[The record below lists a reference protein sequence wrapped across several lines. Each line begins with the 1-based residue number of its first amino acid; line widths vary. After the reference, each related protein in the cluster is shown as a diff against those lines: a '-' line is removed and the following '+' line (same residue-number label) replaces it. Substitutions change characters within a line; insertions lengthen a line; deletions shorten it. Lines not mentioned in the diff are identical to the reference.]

1 MFTFFHIFLGKHIP
15 IKDEAKRKAYPR
27 QMIIP
32 NKFIPMLKESALFK
46 SRSSSNDLSDFLKP
60 KSHDDVTGKTRQ
72 NLMNAM
78 GMDGGQEEGGM
89 GAGSMGPGGIGQGG
103 MGPGG
108 GMPGMAAMGG
118 GTPGM
123 AAMGGS
129 EGMGSEAGMREEGG
143 LEGLAKMAGGMGGLG
158 GMNDQVSAMNGMGGM
173 PNSEGGGNPSEGLM
187 GGNNAMN
194 PMNNAGPE
202 GMMSDSNQLPAGDPM
217 GTLKS
222 MLDNQGTNAAL
233 GTNAEAFGPGGSANA
248 NVLAMLNQIVGKEM
262 PGESPIDPSSKSQ
275 QMWDQL
281 QKGLSNQRAAVQPY
295 IDSSE
300 SKIPP
305 APAQQDAPSN
315 PAPTNN
321 RASAPSP
328 TSTHSGINNQT
339 AATPVYNLT
348 GLSKA
353 SPSSNQKILNQPK
366 GDSVTNAP
374 LHTPDAPVHTPETKV
389 TNSTSKTAEANIKSQ
404 AATHEN
410 DMTKTSSNP
419 AAIDLDDDQPLS
431 DDMVKFLKG
440 IKFVVSQEPGND
452 IILGKK
458 FTSDVPP
465 VSTSFKEE
473 NGVMKNVV
481 SEKHKDG
488 KGKNE
493 ISVNKENNN
502 EAAAVVK
509 VLKGIDLSYA
519 RNLLLRRNVKNEDFA
534 EYQRAA
540 KVLERASR
548 KLNDPIAKKSTEI
561 AIASILK
568 VLELRN
574 KKKTTP
580 VPIKDLLTGGDV
592 KSALSEKYFEA
603 ARVLGTASKKL
614 ADPVAKK
621 SAEIGIASILKVSA
635 LGNYSLSK
643 KNLVPLSHDHNDAAE
658 MYFNTSGV
666 NCKKYLIAADEI
678 AHKLTVVPNFERIN

>member
-1 MFTFFHIFLGKHIP
+1 
-15 IKDEAKRKAYPR
+15 
-27 QMIIP
+27 MIIP

-60 KSHDDVTGKTRQ
+60 KSHDVTGKTRQ

-78 GMDGGQEEGGM
+78 GIDAGPSQEDGGM
-89 GAGSMGPGGIGQGG
+89 GVGGVGAGGMGQGG
-103 MGPGG
+103 MGPVGG
-108 GMPGMAAMGG
+108 GAMGG
-118 GTPGM
+118 GMPGM

-129 EGMGSEAGMREEGG
+129 EGMGSE
-143 LEGLAKMAGGMGGLG
+143 GGMGGGGGLEELAKMTG
-158 GMNDQVSAMNGMGGM
+158 GMGGPTGMNDQMNAMNGAGGM
-173 PNSEGGGNPSEGLM
+173 PNSEGAGNALEGLM
-187 GGNNAMN
+187 GGKNAMN

-233 GTNAEAFGPGGSANA
+233 GTNSEAFGPGGSANA
-248 NVLAMLNQIVGKEM
+248 NVLAMLNQIVGKQM
-262 PGESPIDPSSKSQ
+262 PGESPVDPSSNQQ

-281 QKGLSNQRAAVQPY
+281 QKGFGNQKESVQPY

-300 SKIPP
+300 PKSPP
-305 APAQQDAPSN
+305 VPAQQDAPSN
-315 PAPTNN
+315 PPSTNNAAPAPSAAPPTN
-321 RASAPSP
+321 
-328 TSTHSGINNQT
+328 SGLNNQT
-339 AATPVYNLT
+339 TTTPVYNLT
-348 GLSKA
+348 GLSKT
-353 SPSSNQKILNQPK
+353 SPGSNQNLPK
-366 GDSVTNAP
+366 SNGAKGNTVNT
-374 LHTPDAPVHTPETKV
+374 APVHTTDTPETNV
-389 TNSTSKTAEANIKSQ
+389 TSITSKTAANIKSQ
-404 AATHEN
+404 AEIHEN
-410 DMTKTSSNP
+410 GMTKTTSNP
-419 AAIDLDDDQPLS
+419 AEIELDDDKPLS

-465 VSTSFKEE
+465 VSKSFKEE

-488 KGKNE
+488 KEKKK
-493 ISVNKENNN
+493 ISVNMDNNS

-509 VLKGIDLSYA
+509 HLKGIDLSYA
-519 RNLLLRRNVKNEDFA
+519 RNLLLRRNVKNENFSA
-534 EYQRAA
+534 YQKAA

-568 VLELRN
+568 VLGLKN
-574 KKKTTP
+574 KKKATP
-580 VPIKDLLTGGDV
+580 GPSSDLLTGGDV
-592 KSALSEKYFEA
+592 KNALSEKYFEA
-603 ARVLGTASKKL
+603 ARVLGTATKKL

-621 SAEIGIASILKVSA
+621 SAEIGIACILKVIA
-635 LGNYSLSK
+635 LGNYSSSK
-643 KNLVPLSHDHNDAAE
+643 KSLVPLIHNKNGAAE
-658 MYFNTSGV
+658 MYFITSRL
-666 NCKKYLIAADEI
+666 NRQKNLIAADEI
-678 AHKLTVVPNFERIN
+678 AHKL